1 MKEDSE
7 PDISK
12 WSIRRVS
19 EYLEDFARSNL
30 VKLKSGRRPLL
41 TGSNCFALKPLSLSK
56 CDLFEDVISDLVVL
70 KLYYQIHPTKVKT
83 DLCSPL
89 DAFLEFSCFC

>member
-30 VKLKSGRRPLL
+30 VKLKSGRQPL
-41 TGSNCFALKPLSLSK
+41 TGSKIFALDPLSLSK
-56 CDLFEDVISDLVVL
+56 CNLFEDVISDLVVL

>member
-19 EYLEDFARSNL
+19 EYLEDFARSNR
-30 VKLKSGRRPLL
+30 VKLKSGRLPL
-41 TGSNCFALKPLSLSK
+41 TGSKFFALNPFTLSQ
-56 CDLFEDVISDLVVL
+56 CDLFEDVISDIVVL
-70 KLYYQIHPTKVKT
+70 KLYYQIHPTKVNS